1 MIARASLYAV
11 LALVTTSVAPAFAD
25 GLAEIRSQA
34 SLDEARGYCVDMIG
48 SQARASADRP
58 LQAHTCYAYQGR
70 IAVDQGVSVE
80 DAGRAVLR
88 FPHFGVC
95 LDGASARPGGSV
107 TLQPCGRD
115 AGAMVA
121 LDGSRILP
129 ADKSDLCL
137 TIAGGA
143 SRPGNG
149 GTPPHLIRGLSW
161 EACGGSAAPRQ
172 EWALRP

>member
-1 MIARASLYAV
+1 MKRVGLVAALSFSWASA
-11 LALVTTSVAPAFAD
+11 ASAD
-25 GLAEIRSQA
+25 TLAEIRSA
-34 SLDEARGYCVDMIG
+34 ALLDEPRGYCVDMIG

-80 DAGRAVLR
+80 DAMRGVLR

-95 LDGASARPGGSV
+95 LDGTSVRPGGSV
-107 TLQPCGRD
+107 TLRPCGRD
-115 AGAMVA
+115 AAAMLA
-121 LDGSRILP
+121 FDGSRILP
-129 ADKSDLCL
+129 ADSPDMCL

-149 GTPPHLIRGLSW
+149 GTPPHLIRRLSW
-161 EACGGSAAPRQ
+161 EACGDGASDRQ
-172 EWALRP
+172 SWTVRP